1 MQRVKTIRCDVPV
14 CTRTLVALAVTA
26 WLILFQASQG
36 QTNEDNNPWQA
47 PSPIDSY
54 QWDTDSKPAE
64 PDPGFHVYPLQQLDA
79 LSAQRQL
86 TQLVGNAPGVEI
98 VVDAERNR
106 LLVRGNAQIQQWT
119 ADLLSKLDRPV
130 AGAVPASPPA
140 EPSTQPQLQSQ
151 LEAYSLTPATRDV
164 LLAWQ
169 RYASQRNDLRVAID
183 ERTSQALVLAPP
195 ALHTQLR
202 TELTQARPPQPN
214 ADAEQPQQVAP
225 SQRPIA
231 PGSLQLRHLPPNE
244 LRARLERLVSRPLAA
259 SWDTSGQWQ
268 TFTLEEAP
276 GAAVTVS
283 VERDSGAVQLNG
295 TPEATAAWR
304 SVIEALDSPPTE
316 PGTVTQLVA
325 TKPASQER
333 VRQALKVLQSQDQSA
348 DNHGPSLVSM
358 LMQPRDAGTE
368 NTNSPLTYDDA
379 AKVAQAPPPAAGGGS
394 NQPAQSDAQVAQS
407 AIDLAAAGGDLLGP
421 VQIQF
426 IEGLDVIVLRGSER
440 DVQRVMEIINQIEQL
455 SAVTVPAIEVYPLKY
470 VESESLAAL
479 LTRLYQQVLTPRIGE
494 VSITPLGKPNA
505 LLLVG
510 RAENVRMAIEL
521 VQKLDQPVPATTR
534 FDVFPLKNAS
544 ASEAK
549 SMIDSFLQREEQE
562 GAEEVPTLAPR
573 ALVVADV
580 RTNSLVVSAGP
591 RDLAEI
597 AALVERIDAPSGAAI
612 DQVRVFPLQHATA
625 TELAEVL
632 RDAIQAQSTT
642 APRQGEAATAAPRTS
657 ALEFTTI
664 GLLAQET
671 YKAGVLT
678 GARVTADPRANA
690 LVVTAPA
697 DSMNLI
703 AALVEQL
710 DQAPDVV
717 AELKVFTVA
726 NGDAVSLTEMLR
738 TLFAAPEGQE
748 GAGAGGVGEGGLV
761 RVQFSYDERTNSII
775 AAGSRDDLAV
785 VEAILLRLDQGDIR
799 ERETTV
805 YRLKNAFAQNVADA
819 LNNWLTTRRAAEQEA
834 EVTISPFEQI
844 DREVIIVPELA
855 SNSLIVSATPRY
867 YDQVRELIDQLDERP
882 PMVVIQVL
890 IAEVRLNDTDEFGV
904 ELGLQDSLLFDRS
917 LLGDLTTITT
927 TTQDTGAGGAVTSTT
942 EQTIVN
948 APGQPGF
955 NWNNQPLG
963 NNLSTNALGTA
974 ANVATQGL
982 SNFSLGRVNNEL
994 GFGGFV
1000 FSASS
1005 SSLSVLLRALQEKRR
1020 LEVLSRPQIMALDG
1034 QQGIVQVGQQVPTI
1048 TATSLTQFG
1057 QVNSIFYQQV
1067 GIILQVLPRISPD
1080 GLVVMQ
1086 VEATKSEVGSE
1097 AEGIPISVA
1106 ASGQILRAP
1115 RIDNT
1120 QAITTVSA
1128 LSGQTVVLSGLLT
1141 TRKFDIHR
1149 SVPLISEIPLLG
1161 DLFRFDSVSEE
1172 RRELLIILT
1181 PRIIYN
1187 KLDAEIVKQVESS
1200 RMSWILSDVIAL
1212 NGESGLRSRCDE
1224 WGDCDTEAVYPTY
1237 VPEGDTF
1244 EPYPEI
1250 RTLPAD
1256 GPTLEQPESQ
1266 PGEAI
1271 PTPTSSRRPSPAP
1284 SPLRQTSYDDPV
1296 RLPQVTDER

>member
-1 MQRVKTIRCDVPV
+1 VGQ
-14 CTRTLVALAVTA
+14 VALAVTA
-26 WLILFQASQG
+26 WLLLFQPSFG
-36 QTNEDNNPWQA
+36 QTNSNHWQQ
-47 PSPIDSY
+47 PGPLDSY
-54 QWDTDSKPAE
+54 QWGADSKPAE
-64 PDPGFHVYPLQQLDA
+64 SEPGFRVYPLQQLDA
-79 LSAQRQL
+79 LTAQRQL
-86 TQLVGNAPGVEI
+86 AALLGEAPDVEI

-106 LLVRGNAQIQQWT
+106 LLIRGNAQVQQLA
-119 ADLLSKLDRPV
+119 ADLMTKLDRP
-130 AGAVPASPPA
+130 AASASPASPPS
-140 EPSTQPQLQSQ
+140 EPNTKSQ
-151 LEAYSLTPATRDV
+151 LEAYALTPATRDV
-164 LLAWQ
+164 LLVWQ
-169 RYASQRNDLRVAID
+169 RYADQRNDLRVAID

-202 TELTQARPPQPN
+202 TELTQARPPLPLAGTGQ
-214 ADAEQPQQVAP
+214 QPQPQIAP
-225 SQRPIA
+225 SPRPSA
-231 PGSLQLRHLPPNE
+231 PNTLQLRN
-244 LRARLERLVSRPLAA
+244 LRADDLRQRLERLVSRPLAA

-268 TFTLEEAP
+268 TFALEQAP
-276 GAAVTVS
+276 GAAITVS

-295 TPEATAAWR
+295 EPQAVVAWR

-316 PGTVTQLVA
+316 PGSVTQLVS
-325 TKPASQER
+325 TKPASQDR
-333 VRQALKVLQSQDQSA
+333 VRQALKVLQSQENKAPA
-348 DNHGPSLVSM
+348 DRTNQVSM
-358 LMQPRDAGTE
+358 LMQPRDADSE
-368 NTNSPLTYDDA
+368 SASSPLTFDDA
-379 AKVAQAPPPAAGGGS
+379 NLVAQAQPPAARGS
-394 NQPAQSDAQVAQS
+394 NQPAQPNAQVAQS
-407 AIDLAAAGGDLLGP
+407 AIDLAQAGGDLLGP
-421 VQIQF
+421 VQIEF

-455 SAVTVPAIEVYPLKY
+455 SAVTVPAVEVYPLKY
-470 VESESLAAL
+470 VDSEALGAL
-479 LTRLYQQVLTPRIGE
+479 LSRLYQQVLGPRIGA

-534 FDVFPLKNAS
+534 FEVFPLKNGS

-549 SMIDSFLQREEQE
+549 TMIDSFLAREDQDE
-562 GAEEVPTLAPR
+562 GADAVPTLAPR

-597 AALVERIDAPSGAAI
+597 AALVARIDAPSGAAI
-612 DQVRVFPLQHATA
+612 DQVRVFPLKNAVATD
-625 TELAEVL
+625 LAEVL
-632 RDAIQAQSTT
+632 RNAIQTQSATGQREGDAAAAQR
-642 APRQGEAATAAPRTS
+642 AS

-671 YKAGVLT
+671 FKAGVLT
-678 GARVTADPRANA
+678 GARVTADARANA
-690 LVVTAPA
+690 LVVTAPS

-717 AELKVFTVA
+717 AELKVFTIA

-738 TLFAAPEGQE
+738 ALFAAPEGQQN
-748 GAGAGGVGEGGLV
+748 AGAGGVGEGGLV
-761 RVQFSYDERTNSII
+761 RIQFSYDERTNSII
-775 AAGSRDDLAV
+775 AAGSREDLAV

-819 LNNWLTTRRAAEQEA
+819 LNNWLTTRRAAEAEA

-844 DREVIIVPELA
+844 EREVIIVPELA
-855 SNSLIVSATPRY
+855 SNSLLVSATPRY
-867 YDQVRELIDQLDERP
+867 YRQVRELIDQLDERP
-882 PMVVIQVL
+882 PMVMIQVL

-917 LLGDLTTITT
+917 LLGDLSTITT
-927 TTQDTGAGGAVTSTT
+927 TTENQSPGGAVTTT
-942 EQTIVN
+942 TQQTIVN

-955 NWNNQPLG
+955 NFNNQTLG
-963 NNLSTNALGTA
+963 NNLSTNALATA
-974 ANVATQGL
+974 ASVASQGL

-1000 FSASS
+1000 LSASS
-1005 SSLSVLLRALQEKRR
+1005 NSVSVLLRALQEKRR

-1034 QQGIVQVGQQVPTI
+1034 QEGIIQVGQQVPRI

-1057 QVNSIFYQQV
+1057 QTNSIIYEPV
-1067 GIILQVLPRISPD
+1067 GIILHVVPRISPD

-1086 VEATKSEVGSE
+1086 IEAVKSEVGSE
-1097 AEGIPISVA
+1097 AEGIPISVS
-1106 ASGQILRAP
+1106 ASGEILRAP

-1128 LSGQTVVLSGLLT
+1128 LTGQTVVLSGLLT

-1149 SVPLISEIPLLG
+1149 SVPLISQIPLIG
-1161 DLFRFDSVSEE
+1161 DLFRYDSVQEE
-1172 RRELLIILT
+1172 RKELLIILT

-1224 WGDCDTEAVYPTY
+1224 WGDDCETEAVYPNY
-1237 VPEGDTF
+1237 VPEDDTF
-1244 EPYPEI
+1244 VPYPEI
-1250 RTLPAD
+1250 RKLPAS
-1256 GPTLEQPESQ
+1256 GPSLEQPSSQ
-1266 PGEAI
+1266 PTEAL
-1271 PTPTSSRRPSPAP
+1271 PSPTSDRRPSP
-1284 SPLRQTSYDDPV
+1284 SSGPLRQTSYTEPV
-1296 RLPQVTDER
+1296 RLPQVSNSR